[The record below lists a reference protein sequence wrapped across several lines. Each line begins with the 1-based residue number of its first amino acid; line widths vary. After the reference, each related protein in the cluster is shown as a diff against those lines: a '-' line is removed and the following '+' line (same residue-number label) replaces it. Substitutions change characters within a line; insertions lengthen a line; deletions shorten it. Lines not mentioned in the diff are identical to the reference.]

1 MAQDM
6 LTYHNMTSN
15 LLKILLGVIMAT
27 GLLLTQTSGTMAE
40 GEPSPDTLMAQ
51 GLQAYQRGSFDQALA
66 AWKQAAQRY
75 EQMGKSQDRSRAL
88 VQAAQAS
95 ESLGQVSQALQQ
107 LELALALALDTQDR
121 AWIATVLEN
130 VGRTYLVARNP
141 EGALQHLTQALN
153 SAKAEGD
160 LRLIAAVHNDLG
172 LVHVLQ
178 QRDKD
183 ALAAFTAGAQV
194 ALTVHDRPVAV
205 RAQINAA
212 RVELRLNQP
221 DRARDWL
228 DKALDALKD
237 LEPSHDKATNLIHI
251 GLGYQQLLPAIPSF
265 REPLILRAAGSFVE
279 AATVA
284 EQIGD
289 TRTHSYASGYLGHLY
304 ETEHRYEEALHLTRR
319 AVFSAQAA
327 DAPESLYRW
336 QWQLGRLLAAT
347 GKLPDA
353 IASYNLAAST
363 LRPIRLEV
371 ASALLNSP
379 HSGEDSVRPLFYELA
394 DLLLQQASLTNDT
407 NQVEGFLR
415 SARDAIE
422 SYKAAELRD
431 YFRDACV
438 DTLQAK
444 LTKLDTVSPT
454 TAVIYPIVFRDRTEL
469 LVSFPTGLMRISVP
483 IKAEVLTQEVRAF
496 RRLVEKRTTREY
508 LPHAQQLYDWLIRP
522 LESELVRLKIQT
534 LVLVPDGVL
543 RTIPMS
549 ALHDGKSF
557 LIEKYA
563 VVLTPG
569 LYLTDPRPLDREHVR
584 FLATGLTQAVQGFP
598 ALPYV
603 KEEMDSIRLLYSG
616 EQLIDKEFQT
626 EKLEQELHDGKFG
639 ILHIATH
646 GKFSTDV
653 NNSFLL
659 TFDGK
664 LTMSKLDQLIGLF
677 RFRNDPLELLTL
689 SACQTGVGD
698 DRAALGLAGIAI
710 KAGARSALATLWFIN
725 DEASAA
731 LVSEFYRQ
739 LRDPT
744 VSKAV
749 AIQRAQIKLLGDR
762 VYGHPAYWSPFLL
775 LNNWL

>member
-1 MAQDM
+1 M
-6 LTYHNMTSN
+6 LTHHDMTSHW
-15 LLKILLGVIMAT
+15 LKLVLVVILAT
-27 GLLLTQTSGTMAE
+27 GFLLAKASGTIAAV
-40 GEPSPDTLMAQ
+40 EPAPDALMTQ
-51 GLQAYQRGSFDQALA
+51 GFQAYQRGSFDQALA
-66 AWKQAAQRY
+66 AWKQAAQLY
-75 EQMGKSQDRSRAL
+75 EQAGKVQERSQAL

-95 ESLGQVSQALQQ
+95 ESLGQVTQALQQ
-107 LELALALALDTQDR
+107 LELALALAQETHDR
-121 AWIATVLEN
+121 AWVATVLEN
-130 VGRTYLVARNP
+130 LGRTYLAARNQ
-141 EGALQHLTQALN
+141 EAAVQHLNQALN
-153 SAKAEGD
+153 MAKTDGTP
-160 LRLIAAVHNDLG
+160 RLIATIQNDLG
-172 LVHVLQ
+172 LAHVSQ
-178 QRDKD
+178 KQDKD
-183 ALAAFTAGAQV
+183 ALTSFTASAQGAQAV
-194 ALTVHDRPVAV
+194 GDRPLAI
-205 RAQINAA
+205 RAQVNAA
-212 RVELRLNQP
+212 RVALKLNQP
-221 DRARDWL
+221 ESARDWL
-228 DKALDALKD
+228 DQALDGLKD
-237 LEPSHDKATNLIHI
+237 LEPSHDKAMSLIHI
-251 GLGYQQLLPAIPSF
+251 GLGYQQLLPAMPSL
-265 REPLILRAAGSFVE
+265 RKPLLLRAAGSFVE
-279 AATVA
+279 AATAA
-284 EQIGD
+284 EKVGD
-289 TRTHSYASGYLGHLY
+289 KRTLSYADGYLGHLY
-304 ETEHRYEEALHLTRR
+304 ETEHRYDEALHLTRR

-347 GKLPDA
+347 GKLADA
-353 IASYNLAAST
+353 IVSYNLAAAT
-363 LRPIRLEV
+363 LRPIRLQV
-371 ASALLNSP
+371 ASALGNS
-379 HSGEDSVRPLFYELA
+379 SLAGEESVRPLFYELA
-394 DLLLQQASLTNDT
+394 NLLLQQASLTSDT
-407 NQVEGFLR
+407 NKVEDLLR

-438 DTLQAK
+438 DALQAK

-454 TAVIYPIVFRDRTEL
+454 TAVIYPIVFQDRTEL

-483 IKAEVLTQEVRAF
+483 VNAESLTQEVRAF

-549 ALHDGKSF
+549 ALHDGKAF

-563 VVLTPG
+563 VALTPG
-569 LYLTDPRPLDREHVR
+569 LYLTDPHPLDRTHIR

-603 KEEMDSIRLLYSG
+603 KEEMESIRSLYSG
-616 EQLIDKEFQT
+616 EQLIDQEFQT
-626 EKLEQELHDGKFG
+626 EKLEQELHTSRFG

-664 LTMSKLDQLIGLF
+664 LTMNKLDQLIGLF
-677 RFRNDPLELLTL
+677 RFRDDPLELLTL

-749 AIQRAQIKLLGDR
+749 AIQRAQIKLLRDR

>member
-1 MAQDM
+1 MA
-6 LTYHNMTSN
+6 YRHNMTGHLVRFVLAIFVGS
-15 LLKILLGVIMAT
+15 ILMLAG
-27 GLLLTQTSGTMAE
+27 TSDTIAAA
-40 GEPSPDTLMAQ
+40 EPSPDTLMTQ
-51 GLQAYQRGSFDQALA
+51 GLQAYQRGSFEQALA
-66 AWKQAAQRY
+66 AWKQAAQLY
-75 EQMGKSQDRSRAL
+75 EQTGKAKDRSRAL

-107 LELALALALDTQDR
+107 LELALALAQDTQDR
-121 AWIATVLEN
+121 LWIATVLEN
-130 VGRTYLVARNP
+130 IGRTYLAARNP
-141 EGALQHLTQALN
+141 EAAVQHLTQALDM
-153 SAKAEGD
+153 AKADGTP
-160 LRLIAAVHNDLG
+160 RLIAAIHNDLG
-172 LVHVLQ
+172 LAHISQ
-178 QRDKD
+178 QRDAD
-183 ALAAFTAGAQV
+183 ALISFTAGAQG
-194 ALTVHDRPVAV
+194 ALAAHDRPLAV
-205 RAQINAA
+205 RAQVNAA
-212 RVELRLNQP
+212 RVELKLNQP
-221 DRARDWL
+221 DKARDWL
-228 DKALDALKD
+228 DQALDGLKD
-237 LEPSHDKATNLIHI
+237 FEPSHDKATSLIHV
-251 GLGYQQLLPAIPSF
+251 GLGYEQLLPAMPTM
-265 REPLILRAAGSFVE
+265 RAPLILRAAGAFVE

-284 EQIGD
+284 GTIGD
-289 TRTHSYASGYLGHLY
+289 TRTLSYADGYLGHLY
-304 ETEHRYEEALHLTRR
+304 ETEHRYDEALHLTRR

-347 GKLPDA
+347 GKLADA
-353 IASYNLAAST
+353 IASYNLAATT

-371 ASALLNSP
+371 ASALGSSP
-379 HSGEDSVRPLFYELA
+379 LSGEESVRPLFYELA
-394 DLLLQQASLTNDT
+394 DLLLQQASLTNDANT
-407 NQVEGFLR
+407 VEDFLR
-415 SARDAIE
+415 GARDAIE

-431 YFRDACV
+431 YFRDQCV
-438 DTLQAK
+438 DALQAT
-444 LTKLDTVSPT
+444 LTKLDKVSST
-454 TAVIYPIVFRDRTEL
+454 TAVIYPIVFPNRTEL
-469 LVSFPTGLMRISVP
+469 LVSLPTGFMRVSVP
-483 IKAEVLTQEVRAF
+483 ITAQVLTQEARAF

-522 LESELVRLKIQT
+522 LESELIRLKIQT

-543 RTIPMS
+543 RTIPLS

-563 VVLTPG
+563 IALTPG
-569 LYLTDPRPLDREHVR
+569 LYLTDPRPLDREHIR
-584 FLATGLTQAVQGFP
+584 FLATGLTKAVQGFP

-603 KEEMDSIRLLYSG
+603 AEEIDSIQSLYSG
-616 EQLIDKEFQT
+616 DQLLNQDFQT
-626 EKLEQELHDGKFG
+626 EKLEQELRASRYG

-677 RFRNDPLELLTL
+677 RFRKDPLELLTL
-689 SACQTGVGD
+689 SACQTGIGD

-739 LRDPT
+739 LRDPA

-762 VYGHPAYWSPFLL
+762 VYEHPAYWSPFLL